1 MNYINKLR
9 CESPID
15 FAAEELRKY
24 LRMMMPDSGNYKIKF
39 NPDAKDGFRL
49 GLMEDFGLPTN
60 DVEDAELDDVLYIDC
75 DTDGGIIA
83 GSNPRSVLLA
93 VYEYFRQMGCRW
105 LFPGVDG
112 EYIPLKNIEPVKYR
126 FKPSMRYRGQC
137 NEGAEFQQCML
148 DAIDFSPKVGLNVFM
163 MEFKIPNGYYDFYYD
178 HINNENNRQP
188 EPITP
193 EQVLQWKR
201 QCEAEIS
208 KRGLQF
214 HDIGH
219 GWAAN
224 SFGIDTSS
232 SFIDDSKI
240 SDETREF
247 LALRNG
253 KRELFN
259 GRPNHTEFCM
269 SNAEARKQVVSH
281 IVDYAEKHDNVDYL
295 HVWLA
300 DARNNHCECD
310 ECCKRTPSDWYILMM
325 NELDKALT
333 DAELSTR
340 IVFIVYTDTT
350 FAPLTEYI
358 KNQPRFTLLI
368 APITR
373 SFTQS
378 LPLEISEDLT
388 VPEYKRNDIV
398 LPSKVEEY
406 FVHLKNWKK
415 TWKGSCIA
423 YEYHFWRHQ
432 YYDLSGINIA
442 RVVNEDVKAYAKHN
456 IQGIIED
463 GSQRSFFPNGFA
475 FYCYART
482 LFDISSNYDDL
493 IEDYFR
499 IAYGERWREFY
510 NYLEKISETIDFK
523 LVEQE
528 RSEDYSV
535 SRFYN
540 HAEADK
546 LHSIRDVTSEG
557 LKLIHENYNHQNRI
571 TTFSVRLLEMHAE
584 YCKLFADAM
593 MFKAKGMDQ
602 SAWEKF
608 NLFRDTIG
616 KYEAEYQGVYD
627 HGLAMNSLKNNVFSL
642 KTNRPESVYM

>member
-1 MNYINKLR
+1 
-9 CESPID
+9 
-15 FAAEELRKY
+15 
-24 LRMMMPDSGNYKIKF
+24 
-39 NPDAKDGFRL
+39 
-49 GLMEDFGLPTN
+49 
-60 DVEDAELDDVLYIDC
+60 
-75 DTDGGIIA
+75 
-83 GSNPRSVLLA
+83 
-93 VYEYFRQMGCRW
+93 
-105 LFPGVDG
+105 
-112 EYIPLKNIEPVKYR
+112 
-126 FKPSMRYRGQC
+126 
-137 NEGAEFQQCML
+137 
-148 DAIDFSPKVGLNVFM
+148 
-163 MEFKIPNGYYDFYYD
+163 
-178 HINNENNRQP
+178 
-188 EPITP
+188 
-193 EQVLQWKR
+193 
-201 QCEAEIS
+201 
-208 KRGLQF
+208 
-214 HDIGH
+214 
-219 GWAAN
+219 
-224 SFGIDTSS
+224 
-232 SFIDDSKI
+232 
-240 SDETREF
+240 
-247 LALRNG
+247 
-253 KRELFN
+253 
-259 GRPNHTEFCM
+259 M
-269 SNAEARKQVVSH
+269 SNTVARKKVVSH

-325 NELDKALT
+325 NELDKALC

-388 VPEYKRNDIV
+388 VPEYKRNDII

-406 FVHLKNWKK
+406 FVHLNNWKK
-415 TWKGSCIA
+415 MWKGSCIA

-482 LFDISSNYDDL
+482 LFDISSSYDDL
-493 IEDYFR
+493 LEDYFR

-528 RSEDYSV
+528 
-535 SRFYN
+535 
-540 HAEADK
+540 
-546 LHSIRDVTSEG
+546 
-557 LKLIHENYNHQNRI
+557 
-571 TTFSVRLLEMHAE
+571 
-584 YCKLFADAM
+584 
-593 MFKAKGMDQ
+593 
-602 SAWEKF
+602 
-608 NLFRDTIG
+608 
-616 KYEAEYQGVYD
+616 
-627 HGLAMNSLKNNVFSL
+627 
-642 KTNRPESVYM
+642 